1 MKRLFILVIAL
12 AVMPFASINAQDARN
27 RVTST
32 IIADALATLP
42 AENQE
47 AYNKTMDELLFR
59 YDKSVSR
66 PEIALLFIV

>member
-32 IIADALATLP
+32 IIADALAAQT
-42 AENQE
+42 AVGQ
-47 AYNKTMDELLFR
+47 LLFQSL
-59 YDKSVSR
+59 D
-66 PEIALLFIV
+66 EFGLLLAAVGGFHFRQFQ